1 MRAFDRQTRN
11 KRRHQAGNSL
21 IVVLVVLTLMALA
34 GFGAMRAADTGNVV
48 SGNFAFQQASTH
60 ASDRALTDAMNNLA
74 GIVLGGSGNADVA
87 NRYSATRLAA
97 VDARGVPTTINW
109 ASVACADETGALVA
123 NCATDAGNFRVQ
135 YFIERLCNANPN
147 LANAA
152 DIRARC
158 EYEPNAGASAVGT
171 IALRY
176 RVIIRVR
183 GPRGTEGWYE
193 AMVSGPA
200 ST

>member
-1 MRAFDRQTRN
+1 M
-11 KRRHQAGNSL
+11 KP
-21 IVVLVVLTLMALA
+21 
-34 GFGAMRAADTGNVV
+34 AD
-48 SGNFAFQQASTH
+48 
-60 ASDRALTDAMNNLA
+60 
-74 GIVLGGSGNADVA
+74 
-87 NRYSATRLAA
+87 
-97 VDARGVPTTINW
+97 
-109 ASVACADETGALVA
+109 
-123 NCATDAGNFRVQ
+123 CATDAGNFRIQ
-135 YFIERLCNANPN
+135 YFIERLCSANPN

-193 AMVSGPA
+193 ALVSGPA

>member
-1 MRAFDRQTRN
+1 MRALARQPRVDQ
-11 KRRHQAGNSL
+11 RRQNGNSL
-21 IVVLVVLTLMALA
+21 IVVLVVLTLLALA
-34 GFGAMRAADTGNVV
+34 GFGAMRAADTGNVI

-60 ASDRALTDAMNNLA
+60 ASDRAVTDALNNLA
-74 GIVLGGSGNADVA
+74 GIVVGGSGNADIA
-87 NRYSATRLAA
+87 NRYSATRNVAL
-97 VDARGVPTTINW
+97 DARGVPTAINW

-123 NCATDAGNFRVQ
+123 NCGVDAGNFRIQ
-135 YFIERLCNANPN
+135 YFIERLCNSNPN

-158 EYEPNAGASAVGT
+158 EYEPNAGAAAVGT

-193 AMVSGPA
+193 ALISGPA